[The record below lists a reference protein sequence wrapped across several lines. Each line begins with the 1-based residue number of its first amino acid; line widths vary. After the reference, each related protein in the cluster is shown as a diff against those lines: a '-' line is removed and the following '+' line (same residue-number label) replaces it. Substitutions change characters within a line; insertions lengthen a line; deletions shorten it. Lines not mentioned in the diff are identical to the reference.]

1 MRNKSIVGGVTFL
14 RNPFTSSKY
23 EMWFTE
29 DFRYAILK
37 SQMRYHCFGRRYQKT
52 YWWLAENKQPE
63 GGFNNWNCER
73 VCNTD
78 FKTRLQAEQKLAEIL
93 KGGELG

>member
-1 MRNKSIVGGVTFL
+1 MRDKSTIDGVTFL

-29 DFRYAILK
+29 DFRYAVLK

-52 YWWLAENKQPE
+52 YWWIAKNERPE
-63 GGFNNWNCER
+63 GGFHNWNCER
-73 VCNTD
+73 IHKTD
-78 FKTRLQAEQKLAEIL
+78 FKTRLQAEQKLVEML
-93 KGGELG
+93 KGDD